1 MSRAIFIWRQKP
13 KTSVVLIDCS
23 ELSADEKLALGSQ
36 ISDRLGGAAIALVKS
51 EDIVL
56 DQLSGEKPD
65 PSVVKDAV
73 IHFI

>member
-1 MSRAIFIWRQKP
+1 
-13 KTSVVLIDCS
+13 
-23 ELSADEKLALGSQ
+23 
-36 ISDRLGGAAIALVKS
+36 LVKS